1 MSLPQF
7 YREQRIK
14 NVTYL
19 LTYFTLFTSWCS
31 LLFNKKVMLDVNE
44 RTKVKWEHIPIL
56 RQNFIKKRGLLKGCK
71 TCESASFV
79 IKKQQEEAKEGS
91 NKGEC

>member
-44 RTKVKWEHIPIL
+44 RTKVK
-56 RQNFIKKRGLLKGCK
+56 
-71 TCESASFV
+71 
-79 IKKQQEEAKEGS
+79 
-91 NKGEC
+91 